1 MQSNRPSTQDSRSS
15 HLLHVDGLHAS
26 WKLVWSLK
34 KKNYCRGL
42 GALARGQATA
52 GEKEGAV
59 LFTKPVS
66 DDSDIP
72 PLAALAL
79 VSTALAA

>member
-1 MQSNRPSTQDSRSS
+1 MLRGSS
-15 HLLHVDGLHAS
+15 FGL
-26 WKLVWSLK
+26 LK